1 MEGVAVDF
9 ELAGEAARDES
20 SRTGYIGER
29 RGCLVG
35 QRGGAVDVATGTVT
49 LKPGAKIQVTVKMA
63 MEFEGKFTLKALNPV
78 TLAQYASLDLE
89 TNYAV

>member
-1 MEGVAVDF
+1 
-9 ELAGEAARDES
+9 
-20 SRTGYIGER
+20 
-29 RGCLVG
+29 
-35 QRGGAVDVATGTVT
+35 
-49 LKPGAKIQVTVKMA
+49 MA